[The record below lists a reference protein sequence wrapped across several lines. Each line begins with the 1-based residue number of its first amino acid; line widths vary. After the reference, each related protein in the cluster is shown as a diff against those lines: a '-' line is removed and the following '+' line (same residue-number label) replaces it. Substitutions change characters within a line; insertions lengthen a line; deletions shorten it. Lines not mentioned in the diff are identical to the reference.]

1 LEPGAVCGVSTWIAR
16 LRGHQVAYCASTG
29 TFVHRLVSFLYR
41 RRRRIVFYIV
51 IFGGLAIVLVVAFFM
66 KWSQRNNWP
75 DDE

>member
-1 LEPGAVCGVSTWIAR
+1 M
-16 LRGHQVAYCASTG
+16 
-29 TFVHRLVSFLYR
+29 
-41 RRRRIVFYIV
+41 FYIV